1 MKGKKAEVNIKNRKA
16 SFDYFFLEDYTA
28 GIQLTGTE
36 VKSIRAGKVS
46 LVDAFCYFNSGELYL
61 KNLNI
66 SSTEEAFTHDPLRER
81 KLLLKKK
88 ELVKLERNSE
98 KGTTIVVKRIFTSE
112 RGFIKVEIAL
122 SKGKKN
128 YDKRETIKEREL
140 SREIES
146 VTNKLR

>member
-88 ELVKLERNSE
+88 ELVKLERNSISLL
-98 KGTTIVVKRIFTSE
+98 K
-112 RGFIKVEIAL
+112 L
-122 SKGKKN
+122 
-128 YDKRETIKEREL
+128 
-140 SREIES
+140 IE
-146 VTNKLR
+146 